1 MDSKA
6 ETKRLLKESG
16 NMHLFNDVNYSIAT
30 QLTHYAERKDKML
43 RQHFK
48 NLEGQ
53 REQYKHDLIVKNCS
67 LPTPH

>member
-6 ETKRLLKESG
+6 EVKRLLKESG
-16 NMHLFNDVNYSIAT
+16 NEQLFNDTNYSIAT
-30 QLTHYAERKDKML
+30 QLTQMVERTDKML

-53 REQYKHDLIVKNCS
+53 REQYKHDLIVKNCK
-67 LPTPH
+67 